1 MSNDEKSNS
10 GKGSAD
16 LVKSLLKGLA
26 VIEAF
31 DGDDSAMTLS
41 EVAKKTGFTRAGAR
55 RLLLT
60 LVSAGYARQD
70 GSDFSLTPRILKLG
84 YAYLSSLGLWDVAE
98 PLMRELVDEIS
109 ESCSAAVLDGADVVY
124 VARVPSPK
132 RIMSIKIDVG
142 TRLPA
147 HATSMGRVL
156 LSAMTDAQLSDY
168 LDQMPWSSFTEHTIT
183 DPIKL
188 AQIIKQTQLQGWA
201 LVDQE
206 LEMGLRS
213 ISVPIFDNHGRV
225 KAALNIST
233 HVSRYTDTDIIDT
246 ILPALKGCAERV
258 SLYLGKKMATL
269 PN

>member
-1 MSNDEKSNS
+1 MSNDDRID
-10 GKGSAD
+10 AD

-31 DGDDSAMTLS
+31 DAEHPTMTLS
-41 EVAKKTGFTRAGAR
+41 EVAKKTDITRAAAR

-60 LVSAGYARQD
+60 LVSSGYAMQD
-70 GSDFSLTPRILKLG
+70 GNYFSLTPRVLKLG

-98 PLMRELVDEIS
+98 SLMRELVEDIS

-142 TRLPA
+142 SRLPA

-156 LSAMTDAQLSDY
+156 MAAMPDQQLTEY
-168 LDQMPWSSFTEHTIT
+168 LKQMALPSYTEHTVT
-183 DPIKL
+183 DPSKL
-188 AQIIKQTQLQGWA
+188 RDIVEKTRTQGWA
-201 LVDQE
+201 MVDQE

-213 ISVPIFDNHGRV
+213 ISVPIHDNHGRI
-225 KAALNIST
+225 KAALNVST
-233 HVSRYTDTDIIDT
+233 HVSRYSDTEVIDT
-246 ILPALKGCAERV
+246 ILPALTSCASGV
-258 SLYLGKKMATL
+258 SLYLGKKIAAL
-269 PN
+269 A